1 MDLTWPQVLAWR
13 LGRQFVTA
21 PGPGA
26 VAVAERLCG
35 VQAQVASSAELAIS
49 LRLGRAAGAEIE
61 QALWTDQTLIK
72 TWSIRGT
79 LHLLPT
85 ASWPVY
91 RAVLGTLR
99 YWDKPSW
106 HRGSGVSAAELDAI
120 IGAVPEALANGPLT
134 REELVDA
141 VIAVTGDEHLREKLA
156 SGWGQLFKPLSFLG
170 ELCHGVPRGGKVT
183 FTAPPRVGE
192 MSPEEGGV
200 ELLRAFLGAH
210 GPASMAAFD
219 GWLFRGLTRRAVLR
233 RWFAD
238 LAPATITVEGEELF
252 VLPEHADDLRAA
264 RPSEETFLLPGF
276 DQYVMGAPRD
286 LEPLLPAAAKAAVS
300 RTAGWISPV
309 VVHRGRVVGTWDA
322 RDGVLTAT
330 MLEEAPGVEK
340 AAEKVAGALGRPL
353 DVVVSRPGAAG
364 SRAGR
369 PA

>member
-13 LGRQFVTA
+13 LGRQFVTS

-35 VQAQVASSAELAIS
+35 VQAQVASSAELALS
-49 LRLGRAAGAEIE
+49 LRLGRAAGPEIE
-61 QALWTDQTLIK
+61 QALWTDRTLLR

-120 IGAVPEALANGPLT
+120 IGAVPEALGDAELT

-141 VIAVTGDEHLREKLA
+141 VIAVTGDEHLRPLLA

-170 ELCHGVPRGGKVT
+170 ELCHGVPRAGKVT

-192 MSPEEGGV
+192 MSAEEGGV
-200 ELLRAFLGAH
+200 ALLRAFLGAH
-210 GPASMAAFD
+210 GPASTAAFD

-233 RWFAD
+233 QWFAD
-238 LAPATITVEGEELF
+238 LAPATVTVEGEDLF
-252 VLPEHADDLRAA
+252 ALPEHVDELRAA
-264 RPSEETFLLPGF
+264 RPSEETFLLAGF

-300 RTAGWISPV
+300 RAAGWISPV

-322 RDGVLTAT
+322 RDGTLTAT
-330 MLEEAPGVEK
+330 LLEPAPGVEA
-340 AAEKVAGALGRPL
+340 AAEKVLALMGKDL
-353 DVVVSRPGAAG
+353 KVVVV
-364 SRAGR
+364 
-369 PA
+369 